1 MLPAEELYDEHDLE
15 NNARKCSPA
24 PCWKKLFCFASDAKV
39 IVNAIYK
46 EDELIQ
52 KLSQKKY
59 NVSKVF
65 VTFETQ
71 YSQRQVL
78 RELSVTKGDKLRF
91 EGITL
96 KVSRPTE
103 PCDIRWDDL
112 SDSRIAQFAR
122 RFVTVVISFALLAA
136 ASLFVIYVRG
146 KSILLAPV
154 AITLLN
160 ILSPAIVSVLTSF
173 ESHPSETSNTTSRYL
188 KLTMFRWMFTAVLT
202 IFVTPFTET
211 LQDGES
217 LIFAISIQFFL
228 DLVRLPLLQLLNIVG
243 NLKRHVLGPRAKNQ
257 RHMNAYFQG
266 DNFDIGERYTE
277 VTRIL
282 FLACFYGTIYPVAFF
297 FTYMILTMMYC
308 LDKYSILRTWKQ
320 GPKIG
325 SYISTF
331 STNFFLLIA
340 LAYTFMASNYYINFP
355 FDNAC
360 EMGESVAPSNY
371 IGTHCAQIDNMDVER
386 FNISITSD
394 DITHTFCNQKFSRRS
409 FLPLRYYQS
418 EGDTYVTDSQE
429 SFSTFY
435 RWVCV
440 TVLLLVIVTLFF
452 KAAINFVVALFCER
466 CQPSAEVMNDT
477 FSDIPER
484 VGYVPNVNVLG
495 YNFPFLIC
503 NIDNI
508 DESLVGWCDPKK
520 SYDRNNMIF
529 DVPAVASAVIINREK
544 KRELKRKPKSRP
556 KVKSIHHNHHVKC
569 TAENVEI
576 SLGTRPLENE
586 PLENEKVI
594 NEPKVFINEPK
605 TFSIVKEWTPVRK
618 LNLITI

>member
-1 MLPAEELYDEHDLE
+1 
-15 NNARKCSPA
+15 
-24 PCWKKLFCFASDAKV
+24 
-39 IVNAIYK
+39 
-46 EDELIQ
+46 
-52 KLSQKKY
+52 
-59 NVSKVF
+59 
-65 VTFETQ
+65 
-71 YSQRQVL
+71 
-78 RELSVTKGDKLRF
+78 
-91 EGITL
+91 
-96 KVSRPTE
+96 
-103 PCDIRWDDL
+103 
-112 SDSRIAQFAR
+112 
-122 RFVTVVISFALLAA
+122 
-136 ASLFVIYVRG
+136 
-146 KSILLAPV
+146 
-154 AITLLN
+154 
-160 ILSPAIVSVLTSF
+160 
-173 ESHPSETSNTTSRYL
+173 
-188 KLTMFRWMFTAVLT
+188 
-202 IFVTPFTET
+202 
-211 LQDGES
+211 
-217 LIFAISIQFFL
+217 
-228 DLVRLPLLQLLNIVG
+228 
-243 NLKRHVLGPRAKNQ
+243 
-257 RHMNAYFQG
+257 
-266 DNFDIGERYTE
+266 
-277 VTRIL
+277 
-282 FLACFYGTIYPVAFF
+282 
-297 FTYMILTMMYC
+297 